1 MHANMKRHQ
10 LFLAPHRRNLVKS
23 GNSSGEGY
31 VEAMKANS
39 FMMRKDNVD
48 VARDNVKIDN
58 NSNNNGNNNISTNG
72 NNNNISTNSNNNND
86 SNINGNTRAESP
98 QNSNKN
104 ISGAADTATN
114 NTTNSTTDAT
124 RDNII
129 SENMMPINTTSLSDT
144 SDITPQT
151 TTTSNTTSSGNITS
165 GNATSPGNAT
175 SLRQNI
181 VTLNVAYKRHQL
193 VFKKFFSKPGA
204 LDDERIVRTYKLF
217 SRR

>member
-1 MHANMKRHQ
+1 MKRHQ

-31 VEAMKANS
+31 VEAIKANS

-48 VARDNVKIDN
+48 VARDSIKIDN
-58 NSNNNGNNNISTNG
+58 NNNIDNNTNG
-72 NNNNISTNSNNNND
+72 NSNNNISTNSNNSND
-86 SNINGNTRAESP
+86 SNIDTRTESP

-104 ISGAADTATN
+104 VTGESDTRNN
-114 NTTNSTTDAT
+114 NTNSNTNSTTNPT
-124 RDNII
+124 KDNII
-129 SENMMPINTTSLSDT
+129 SENMMPINTTSDT
-144 SDITPQT
+144 SNISPQT
-151 TTTSNTTSSGNITS
+151 TISNTTSSGNITS
-165 GNATSPGNAT
+165 PPQGNAT